1 MLRLGWACVRAVAMK
16 GTALVF
22 LGPVCVRVAF
32 RPCGGRVWPPAAE
45 TPCYASVANRAG
57 VEGQNRQAIEATSK
71 ARAFGADSSPEGLST
86 TDRVVPVGPD
96 VGSGARRR
104 GEGISVGSRVL
115 GPRGSRRRGVER
127 LGAEEIW
134 VRL

>member
-1 MLRLGWACVRAVAMK
+1 MK

-45 TPCYASVANRAG
+45 TPCYASVANRAS

-71 ARAFGADSSPEGLST
+71 ARAFGADSSPEGSSA
-86 TDRVVPVGPD
+86 TDHAVPVGPD
-96 VGSGARRR
+96 AGSRARRC
-104 GEGISVGSRVL
+104 GEGVCVGSRVL
-115 GPRGSRRRGVER
+115 YPRGSRRRGVER
-127 LGAEEIW
+127 LGAEESW